1 MKRRSRAQWSG
12 LVDEREA
19 SGQSVAAFCRRRG
32 IKPRT
37 FRWWAWKLGRG
48 RGSAQ
53 RASRAIRLLPVDV
66 VESAA
71 TADPGNE
78 IAIDLAG
85 MTIRIA
91 PGTSPEYMASLIG
104 ALRAAC

>member
-1 MKRRSRAQWSG
+1 MERRSRAQWSS

-19 SGQSVAAFCRRRG
+19 SDQSVASFCRRRG
-32 IKPRT
+32 IKPRA

-48 RGSAQ
+48 CGTAQ
-53 RASRAIRLLPVDV
+53 QTSRAIRLLPVDV

-71 TADPGNE
+71 TADGGSD

-85 MTIRIA
+85 MTLRITV
-91 PGTSPEYMASLIG
+91 GTSPEYVATLAR
-104 ALRAAC
+104 ALRAVC

>member
-1 MKRRSRAQWSG
+1 MERRSQAQWSG

-19 SGQSVAAFCRRRG
+19 SGHSVAAFCRRRG

-48 RGSAQ
+48 RATVQ
-53 RASRAIRLLPVDV
+53 QTSRAIRLLPVDV

-71 TADPGNE
+71 TADGGSE

-91 PGTSPEYMASLIG
+91 VGTSPEYVATLAS

>member
-1 MKRRSRAQWSG
+1 MERRSRAQWSG

-19 SGQSVAAFCRRRG
+19 SGQSVGAFCRRRG

-48 RGSAQ
+48 RGTAQ
-53 RASRAIRLLPVDV
+53 KASRAIRLLPVDV

-71 TADPGNE
+71 TADVGSE

-85 MTIRIA
+85 MTIRVA
-91 PGTSPEYMASLIG
+91 VGTSPEYVASLAC